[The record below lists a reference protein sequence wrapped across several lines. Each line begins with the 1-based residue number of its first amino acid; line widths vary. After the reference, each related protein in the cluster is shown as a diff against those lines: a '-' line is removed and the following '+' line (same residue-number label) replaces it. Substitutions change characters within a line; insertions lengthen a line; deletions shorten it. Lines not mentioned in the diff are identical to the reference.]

1 MSSSAVEGSGRF
13 ASWTALKR
21 GVTAYERRVAARE
34 KKRGRGVRASV
45 AARSS
50 AAVYSRATATARMA
64 AQTAF
69 LPMAR
74 RLVTFL
80 FHAAPSAPQAL
91 QKNEYSA
98 RTRVQ

>member
-74 RLVTFL
+74 RLVTLLARRRF
-80 FHAAPSAPQAL
+80 ATAPP
-91 QKNEYSA
+91 
-98 RTRVQ
+98 RTL